1 MATLDIYT
9 GTYNGYTSIGLT
21 QAAADKAAQKAYNKD
36 YEAGKL
42 AYDGTV
48 PTFGG
53 KYAANDTWA
62 WITRQQW
69 DDYEQRFAPRE
80 LELINQTTY
89 NNPSIVGQE
98 VQKGMTAATNAVD
111 TTQAMNEQFRSRFGA
126 SIDPRAQIQSNRLT
140 GLTKAAAS
148 VDAAARIRE
157 TLNDQNRQIALGLS
171 QNGMKPV
178 AS

>member
-1 MATLDIYT
+1 MNIYT

-69 DDYEQRFAPRE
+69 NDYEQRFAP
-80 LELINQTTY
+80 LEEQMIGMTTY
-89 NNPSIVGQE
+89 SNPSIVGQE
-98 VQKGMTAATNAVD
+98 VQKASGAAVD
-111 TTQAMNEQFRSRFGA
+111 AVRNYNDMGRQYMARYGMAT
-126 SIDPRAQIQSNRLT
+126 DDRAEAQRNRLQ
-140 GLTKAAAS
+140 GLTETASS
-148 VDAAARIRE
+148 VDAAARMRQ
-157 TLNDQNRQIALGLS
+157 TLMDQDRQIALG
-171 QNGMKPV
+171 M
-178 AS
+178 ASAGVRPNTPQ